1 MNDDLAEKR
10 KVVKFVGMTKKIEE
24 MKKRVDMSIWSF
36 LLTTIIIVYLI
47 GMFVWLY
54 RDGETRALSWVI
66 LGMLVLML
74 IPSLIWMPLNVKLK
88 GDWLLVRRPLKVK
101 AIPLAE
107 IESVRQMPPTMGAIR
122 LCGSGG
128 FMGYWGWYRE
138 GDIGKYFAYY
148 GRSSDAFLVTLCD
161 GSKYMLG
168 CRDAGE
174 MVAAIAAGIEKKR

>member
-1 MNDDLAEKR
+1 
-10 KVVKFVGMTKKIEE
+10 
-24 MKKRVDMSIWSF
+24 MKKRVDMSTWSF
-36 LLTTIIIVYLI
+36 LLTTIIIVFLT

-54 RDGETRALSWVI
+54 VDAETRVLSFVT
-66 LGMLVLML
+66 LGLLALML
-74 IPSLIWMPLNVKLK
+74 IPSLIWMPLCVELK
-88 GDWLLVRRPLKVK
+88 GGSLLVRRPLKVK
-101 AIPLAE
+101 EIALAD
-107 IESVRQMPPTMGAIR
+107 IEEVRQMPPTMGAIR

-128 FMGYWGWYRE
+128 FMGYWGWFRE

-174 MVAAIAAGIEKKR
+174 MVAAIAAGIEKQQ

>member
-1 MNDDLAEKR
+1 
-10 KVVKFVGMTKKIEE
+10 

-74 IPSLIWMPLNVKLK
+74 IPSLIWMPLNVMLK

-107 IESVRQMPPTMGAIR
+107 IG
-122 LCGSGG
+122 
-128 FMGYWGWYRE
+128 
-138 GDIGKYFAYY
+138 
-148 GRSSDAFLVTLCD
+148 
-161 GSKYMLG
+161 
-168 CRDAGE
+168 
-174 MVAAIAAGIEKKR
+174 